1 MGPNSKKRAWASER
15 SRASLSTEP
24 TAIASTPRTG
34 RAALWVAVI
43 AAIALAFSLAILYPH
58 ADTSTAAQPEASRA
72 SPSSSAA
79 NSSARHLAP
88 GETNPIAPTER
99 APAAA
104 DANENPL
111 DKKRFEGRGRLRGVV
126 ATDPPNS
133 GLSSGTKLILRPSKV
148 FVGTGATEVREIELA
163 PDGRFALEDLPL
175 GGYELSIDSIELD
188 APHTQVLL
196 AKPDTQ
202 DLFVRIVAF
211 QGGAI
216 DGRAFESN
224 GAGADGLAI
233 VLQDTA
239 SGATWTA
246 KCAIG
251 GAFRFEHVHE
261 ANYRVFAGT
270 AEVPLVPPLEV
281 VFKRPHATLPDIQLP
296 PLSELDVETV
306 DVHGAPLAKAEITG
320 FGSKS
325 GALRATTG
333 DDGKVRVRFLPAGD
347 YDVFAQ
353 IAKIG
358 RQKQRVALALDE
370 PAVVRFV
377 FHP

>member
-1 MGPNSKKRAWASER
+1 
-15 SRASLSTEP
+15 
-24 TAIASTPRTG
+24 
-34 RAALWVAVI
+34 VAVI
-43 AAIALAFSLAILYPH
+43 AAIALASALAILYPH
-58 ADTSTAAQPEASRA
+58 AESSTAAQPEASRA
-72 SPSSSAA
+72 SPSSRVP
-79 NSSARHLAP
+79 NSTARHVAP
-88 GETNPIAPTER
+88 GDANPIAPAER

-104 DANENPL
+104 ESNENPL
-111 DKKRFEGRGRLRGVV
+111 DKQRFQGRGRLRGVV
-126 ATDPPNS
+126 ATEPPNQP
-133 GLSSGTKLILRPSKV
+133 LPAGTKLVLRPSKV
-148 FVGTGATEVREIELA
+148 FVGTGATQSREVELA
-163 PDGRFALEDLPL
+163 TDGRFALEDLPL
-175 GGYELSIDSIELD
+175 GGYELSIDSVELD

-202 DLFVRIVAF
+202 DLFVRLVAF
-211 QGGAI
+211 PSGAI

-224 GAGADGLAI
+224 GAGAEGLAI
-233 VLQDTA
+233 VLQDAT
-239 SGATWTA
+239 SGAVWTTN
-246 KCAIG
+246 CASG

-296 PLSELDVETV
+296 RSRSST
-306 DVHGAPLAKAEITG
+306 
-320 FGSKS
+320 SKPS
-325 GALRATTG
+325 TCTARRSPKPRSPASVRRAGALRATTG
-333 DDGKVRVRFLPAGD
+333 DDGKARVRFLPAGD

-353 IAKIG
+353 VASIG